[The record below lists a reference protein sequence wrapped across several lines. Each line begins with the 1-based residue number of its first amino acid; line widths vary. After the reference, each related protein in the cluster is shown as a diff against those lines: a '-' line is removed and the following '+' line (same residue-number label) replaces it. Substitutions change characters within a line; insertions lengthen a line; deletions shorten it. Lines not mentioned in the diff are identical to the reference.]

1 MFKNISKYVKENL
14 RGTHTSKFFKEDEVR
29 YKGLHT

>member
-1 MFKNISKYVKENL
+1 MFKNISKYVKKNL
-14 RGTHTSKFFKEDEVR
+14 RGTHTSKNFKEDEVR